1 MVYEINQKGS
11 KPTHMMKGDTS
22 RHSGDRPDI
31 TFLLPFPRLPIP
43 HKWVIIWPREVG
55 ISCMSA
61 VKGPTLNRLRL
72 TLTWPTDPDELND
85 VRNAL
90 YRTYLNSHE
99 IESDKVLVVLQ
110 GLS

>member
-1 MVYEINQKGS
+1 
-11 KPTHMMKGDTS
+11 
-22 RHSGDRPDI
+22 
-31 TFLLPFPRLPIP
+31 
-43 HKWVIIWPREVG
+43 
-55 ISCMSA
+55 MSA